1 MNRNYKLYVHIAP
14 NGKKY
19 YGITGQKYVKQRW
32 KRGKA
37 YKSNQYFTNAI
48 EKYGWDNIEHIV
60 IYDDL
65 TESEA
70 KELEQCYIQWY
81 DTTNRNYGYNI
92 TLGGESASGYTHTE
106 EARKK
111 ISEAG
116 KGRQMSEEARQKISE
131 SRLGEKHHNFGKH
144 VSEETRKKMSEAHKG
159 RIASEETRQKLSK
172 ARKGLMAGENH
183 PNYGKHLSEET
194 KQKISE
200 AHKGKHLSEEHR
212 QKLSEANKGK
222 QISEETKQ
230 KLHNFFFGENNPL
243 AKSVICITMD
253 RAYGVFGA
261 VNEAA
266 RYYNMSNGSNIT
278 ACCKGKR
285 KSAGKSPTGEKLVWK
300 FIDIIEL

>member
-1 MNRNYKLYVHIAP
+1 MERNYKLYVHIAP

-48 EKYGWDNIEHIV
+48 KKYGWDNIEHIV

-116 KGRQMSEEARQKISE
+116 KGRQMSEETRQKISE

-144 VSEETRKKMSEAHKG
+144 PSEETRKKMSEAQKNRFKNEKPHNYGKH
-159 RIASEETRQKLSK
+159 ASEETKRKMSESLKGHIVSEETRRKISESNKGKVMSEEARQKMSM
-172 ARKGLMAGENH
+172 ARKGKPL
-183 PNYGKHLSEET
+183 
-194 KQKISE
+194 
-200 AHKGKHLSEEHR
+200 
-212 QKLSEANKGK
+212 
-222 QISEETKQ
+222 SEETKQ
-230 KLHNFFFGENNPL
+230 KLHDIFIGANNPT
-243 AKSVICITMD
+243 AKSVICITTN
-253 RAYGVFGA
+253 RVFGA
-261 VNEAA
+261 AA
-266 RYYNMSNGSNIT
+266 EGGRYYNMLNYSNII

-285 KSAGKSPTGEKLVWK
+285 KSCGKSPTGEPLVWRY
-300 FIDIIEL
+300 IDIIEL